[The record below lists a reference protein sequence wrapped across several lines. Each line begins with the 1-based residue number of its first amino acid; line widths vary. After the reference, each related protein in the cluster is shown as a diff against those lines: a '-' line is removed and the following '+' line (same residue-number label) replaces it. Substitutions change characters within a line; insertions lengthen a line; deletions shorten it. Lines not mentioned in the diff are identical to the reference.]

1 MGSLSLFLFI
11 SISVFLFSPR
21 RYVFLENPPFVST
34 CEKLFANWK
43 HKFYYWS
50 VLPRFLKERS
60 CLFGFIRRPIASDHL
75 TSFEF
80 HVGSRSVRIS
90 VKQLILWR
98 FRFYK
103 NKFIL
108 MTFFFIDELCKK
120 GSETKKIFKFLA
132 WKNFLFFNFKYY
144 FKKINFN

>member
-108 MTFFFIDELCKK
+108 MTFFLSMNCVRKVAK
-120 GSETKKIFKFLA
+120 SRKFLNSWFA
-132 WKNFLFFNFKYY
+132 KFFFFNFKYY